1 MKIYLVTRSHAGDV
15 NSMSSILK
23 PYDENVI
30 VQKITG
36 NDYDDAFFVATDILS
51 IIMLRGLKMVE
62 KVADVTYLM
71 KEFYGVANPNL
82 LPEDKS

>member
-15 NSMSSILK
+15 NSMLNILE
-23 PYDENVI
+23 PYDKNVI
-30 VQKITG
+30 VQKVG
-36 NDYDDAFFVATDILS
+36 CDYDNLFFVATDLS

-71 KEFYGVANPNL
+71 KNFYDAANLHFP
-82 LPEDKS
+82 PEDKS